1 LQPYSPNG
9 AAASG
14 RARSNKCNSTTDE
27 GSHSAAADRE
37 LALDKNLSVALP
49 VVVAVVMSWWPPD
62 RDVSITEVELVAT
75 APVVAEVVVAEVGAA
90 VVVAGS
96 VLEVAADVVVAGS
109 VLGPAVVDGGGVVV
123 IVTPPSTHCEE
134 PVHFP

>member
-9 AAASG
+9 AAATG
-14 RARSNKCNSTTDE
+14 RARSSRCNSTTDE
-27 GSHSAAADRE
+27 GSHSAAADRG
-37 LALDKNLSVALP
+37 LALDKNFAVALP

-62 RDVSITEVELVAT
+62 RDVSTTEVELVAT
-75 APVVAEVVVAEVGAA
+75 APVVAEVSAA

>member
-75 APVVAEVVVAEVGAA
+75 APVVAEVSAA